1 MERAVTLRALIGVAL
16 VGKPGP
22 AERDAATDR
31 ARQRLRR
38 WRHPQPA
45 GVVCWLEVQHL
56 SALKADRHFPPGHVE
71 ERDVA
76 AFPIGP
82 LMAINVAK

>member
-1 MERAVTLRALIGVAL
+1 MEGAVTLGAFVSVAL

-22 AERDAATDR
+22 AERNAATNR

-45 GVVCWLEVQHL
+45 GVIGGLKVQHL
-56 SALKADRHFPPGHVE
+56 SALQADRHFPPGHVE
-71 ERDVA
+71 ECDVT
-76 AFPIGP
+76 AFPGGA
-82 LMAINVAK
+82 LMTINMAK